1 MFGYKTLSYV
11 STFKFTFCQNGGAHT
26 TSSTQWVYCCYPRLS
41 LPFFHI
47 LPSDNQEKQS
57 SHRPQSFSIC
67 YTVGLLLLPHSHLL
81 QSSFIFYLIFPS
93 PIPIY
98 CSLPKKPF
106 HASPSSELRSSPPLQ
121 ISYCFSLTHNPYFIS
136 THSKSL
142 FFFPPTHSLGSIA
155 QQPFKRIHVH
165 AYKITKTTPT
175 TSLIYTSMAISYS
188 KLPSLSQT
196 HCHFYFPNSKKPIP
210 ISH

>member
-1 MFGYKTLSYV
+1 MSQLLSLLFAKMV
-11 STFKFTFCQNGGAHT
+11 EPTPLALHSGFIVATTFSFASIFFHFLFNFPFTNAHLLL
-26 TSSTQWVYCCYPRLS
+26 SSQKAISRLS
-41 LPFFHI
+41 LVWTQI
-47 LPSDNQEKQS
+47 V
-57 SHRPQSFSIC
+57 
-67 YTVGLLLLPHSHLL
+67 T
-81 QSSFIFYLIFPS
+81 
-93 PIPIY
+93 
-98 CSLPKKPF
+98 
-106 HASPSSELRSSPPLQ
+106 PLQ

-188 KLPSLSQT
+188 KLPSLSHT

-210 ISH
+210 ISHQIP